1 MTRNDI
7 ASIPLLPITV
17 CFSFGIILYVY
28 GLGLVSGVILL
39 LAAIFLAFINS
50 YYSTLALAG
59 VLGLCQAYINIPL
72 ESDVGMA
79 GKQYVLH
86 GTIDEIT
93 VSDAVQSLV
102 VSIDSAGSAPNNL
115 SPIKKTKLS
124 VIYPDFIPEFK
135 AGEKLVFGT
144 LLEKITA
151 TYDLPDEID
160 PAEFLIK
167 KGIFL
172 RAYVTSENIY
182 SLQESTGF
190 AGFISQCR
198 AGIFSIINESDLS
211 DDSKELL
218 IVMLTGDSSEL
229 NERTRE
235 MFTIAGISH
244 ILAISG
250 LHVGIIAFLVSIALW
265 PLYISGHGN
274 LRWLLVC
281 LAVWFFAIFTGMSPS
296 VIRAAIMTT
305 VYLFARILRRNSSSL
320 NSLCLAAIIILL
332 FNPDALFQTG
342 FQLSF
347 AAVASILLFARSL
360 NPVSPRKQF
369 AYNLMSYIAVSVS
382 AMLGT
387 SIISA
392 FHFHSFP
399 VYFLITNVIATL
411 ILPFFLSAGIIFIFT
426 GAIGFSI
433 PGIDSFIDL
442 ISGIITGSSSFIN
455 GLPGSSIDGL
465 YFPAW
470 LIIPYIGFIFFLKLF
485 LDKPDMRRLLPTFS
499 LLLIV
504 ITTIAFIPKTGIE
517 SRIYLSRNLRH
528 TELIYSD
535 RPPELTLITNTPNAP
550 VNVSERALFRYRD
563 FMARRGINAIRI
575 DTSSPHSDRMIYV
588 DNKKIALISGK
599 KETFSRQKIN
609 YVIIAKGFRDKI
621 EDICQSYTPDT
632 IIIASDI
639 HPRRAQRYKN
649 ECRLLGQ
656 PFTWARE
663 RPWSFGYSNSLKPI
677 VK

>member
-1 MTRNDI
+1 MTRNAI

-39 LAAIFLAFINS
+39 LAAIFFTFRNS

-72 ESDVGMA
+72 ESDVSMA

-93 VSDAVQSLV
+93 VSDAVQNLV
-102 VSIDSAGSAPNNL
+102 VSIDSAGNAPNNL

-167 KGIFL
+167 RSIFL
-172 RAYVTSENIY
+172 RAYVTSDNIY
-182 SLQESTGF
+182 SIEEPTGF
-190 AGFISQCR
+190 AGFISRCR
-198 AGIFSIINESDLS
+198 AGVLSIINESDLS

-274 LRWLLVC
+274 L
-281 LAVWFFAIFTGMSPS
+281 FFAIFTGMSPS

-320 NSLCLAAIIILL
+320 NSLCLAALIILL
-332 FNPDALFQTG
+332 FNPDALFKIG

-360 NPVSPRKQF
+360 NPVSPRKRL

-399 VYFLITNVIATL
+399 VYFLIANVIATL
-411 ILPFFLSAGIIFIFT
+411 LLPFLLSAGIIFVFT

-433 PGIDSFIDL
+433 PRIDSFIDL
-442 ISGIITGSSSFIN
+442 ISKIITGSSSFIN

-535 RPPELTLITNTPNAP
+535 RPPELTLITNTPNEPA
-550 VNVSERALFRYRD
+550 NVTERALFRYRD
-563 FMARRGINAIRI
+563 FMVRRGINAIRI
-575 DTSSPHSDRMIYV
+575 DTSSRHSDRMIFV

-609 YVIIAKGFRDKI
+609 YVIVAKGFRDKI

-656 PFTWARE
+656 PFIWARE